1 MNFFV
6 MGDTKCALMKNVS
19 IRLRREMKR
28 KWELPNLYLK
38 VRGDECSDACVSR
51 DINKDKR
58 NEGEK

>member
-1 MNFFV
+1 

-38 VRGDECSDACVSR
+38 VRGDECSDACVSAN
-51 DINKDKR
+51 INKDKI